1 MPAIAAMVK
10 HLKWNHVMV
19 VHGTDDYSKNVL
31 HTFISLTTMSDDFC
45 IVSAQEYHTAPQT
58 GNSDIDR
65 QTVTKNQQLYGSMLS
80 VLKLQLPVVVLM
92 SFSDYYSFL
101 KDFHTY
107 LHSGNLS
114 HVIDSKQKKNK
125 FIFSDLL
132 THEDLSLINE
142 TSFDVYSVTLLPDY
156 VPAFEDYW
164 ENRKAHVKN
173 LSQTRTQ
180 KDRWLFQYLQQ
191 IHNTTEDSLHIALRT
206 RAVLSSSYTVLVFA
220 QALEQAWKSACFN
233 KNDDFC
239 PEMMDLGRNVFLE
252 NYFEPVLK
260 NSAVFNQSETEE
272 EQRKFH
278 TFVLVKYQNS
288 LQKNDSVELTKVM
301 LFNSASGAHLVNEE
315 ILPNLIVACPVDENG
330 EQDCSICSQIRL
342 DRGDSGRHYSVY
354 AQNVHKVE
362 ARKLVT
368 QTYMEEK
375 DYTILLKSQNNMYI
389 AFVLPV
395 HNGTDADSLIQCR
408 QDAPVDTEA
417 VRQLEAF
424 LWALQKVNGN
434 LKKTLGGNIEIG
446 AILLDTCNS
455 RVRMMTLAAGLETFS
470 NKITGQHSH
479 KVIAAINGL
488 RSPDGK
494 VLDEI
499 LSSLNI
505 TSISVSQSST
515 FKTVDT
521 NRGAFILQHKISW
534 VLWLNLYTVFT
545 KPLLSYYSHH
555 ETSFSL
561 LHIYYSLMLISPFE
575 FLQQNY
581 MIYIT
586 KDYEGTW
593 QLFSMY
599 SYSPNNQPCVY
610 IDLKTMVA
618 PELTALTTAVMKML
632 EHFGWTYISVVY
644 SEAKEEYEFMFQHLQ
659 KTAAQSGVC
668 FALEEGLKTTEQ
680 FPTSY
685 TASIIAFSAGIYL
698 MLIDLPNI
706 LSLSG
711 EQIKSGCSCVL
722 NLCCQNMT
730 EVSNLVRLLVESRAS
745 GARGVLLLLSPNDL
759 QLLMQ
764 SVGQALGHGTL
775 RREDLFWLVVN
786 VDGEAQH
793 ILEQYRNFLSGVL
806 TFGPQ
811 KRPVREFLQ
820 HLWQLQLGSRRSE
833 KNPWLHKYYQKV
845 SHCNDAK
852 CKHLVEV
859 GSYTDFNV
867 IQAVYAIGK
876 AFQNMANDMCFVM
889 FNSTCMENIERSPLT
904 LNQYLRSTT
913 SERADGIHSS
923 LFQFNENGGGNVP
936 IEIFNLKRSIHE
948 WSHTSADV
956 HYERVALFSNSS
968 LNLLDDVYTYRDMG
982 SEVVVSSLTS
992 QCATR
997 TSCSQC
1003 RGHHRKLETAEW
1015 VRTIALRQQEKTKN
1029 TKFYV
1034 AAAFDIHEASIN
1046 PMECGS
1052 ELHEKGIEQ
1061 LEAFLWAIEQVN
1073 KNSTYINLAAVSL
1086 DSCGSPVKAAQDI
1099 ADLLTLHTS
1108 LNRNGAS
1115 QNSAVAFIVGGG
1127 TNLVSAVMDSV
1138 NYLKIPVFASEARG
1152 PLPHRKKYAPYPLQ
1166 LAPTSK
1172 AYAAA
1177 VLALLQNLSWSC
1189 FSVIYLQDGIE
1200 YEDSYRLFVDYASV
1214 YENGLNMTISLPVPL
1229 QYTAG
1234 IIREYLKEIATVHTS
1249 GNKIVVLLLPNE
1261 VVELLLRVLQAME
1274 DESQIA
1280 VGALTFIVLGAEKA
1294 LNTYSEQALGTLVI
1308 RPAASHVLEFE
1319 TYFRHHNLSTNT
1331 HNPWFAQFW
1340 STVFHCRGANCHNKL
1355 YKDLQSYH
1363 FKAST
1368 SVANTINSVLS
1379 IAHALG
1385 AVARE
1390 LCPETI
1396 LSGQHCSAMQD
1407 IDRVRHRLFE
1417 VAPHMAFVGAG
1428 LNTVAFSKMGEN
1440 THAETEVLS
1449 FQRNNNGHYI
1459 LVPVGRIDAKG
1470 NVKVNE
1476 TSIKLYSM
1484 KRRDE
1489 VSVYKIQSPCEIVHD
1504 GINTVY
1510 KPILKKVPANKNLS
1524 ILGIIP
1530 LHEEGEGQFNCGK
1543 LQLNAAL
1550 HAGAILYKLEQ
1561 INNNASLLPGNVLG
1575 VTIVDSCFQ
1584 PSYVYGTAFNTV
1596 TKSVGDFWTDN
1607 KLGTASNRGSD
1618 IIAAI
1623 TNDVQ
1628 SSENIQSLLKSNGI
1642 THITVPM
1649 DKYTL
1654 EGIDLHNAKFWE
1666 EVLQHKDAAEAMLS
1680 AAMAMRSHS
1689 VVIVR
1694 EAEEWAETAS
1704 EHIQNHDW
1712 IKEGVLCLSG
1722 VYSLY
1727 NRNTEGLVGAISSSN
1742 MMVTEEI
1749 TKKLRPGTTI
1759 ILLLQDPREV
1769 QSFLNVCH
1777 TIDGLIFMTVIQ
1789 NNQKQ
1794 IQAGFHNIVTLKPLL
1809 HQTVEESEIQN
1820 FKEWLKQ
1827 RFIGYGPNAMYSMPK
1842 PWVDELKESYGS
1854 LIIGDQLNISSPS
1867 IWDTMESVSIIATAM
1882 NNVLENH
1889 CSNISGTVSLEKCG
1903 IDYNDIFRLLEEEV
1917 LSAIHNNCELRGFS
1931 LWNGHHYIG
1940 TWNNN
1945 SGFKLISPVNFSTLL
1960 SDCTSVQCSVCMEET
1975 ELEKSFHEQPTV
1987 YHNFQYTWPIAIGGM
2002 TLLGIIATV
2011 LISLYFLGFSSPFSA
2026 TVACHTSALDY
2037 FMLLGILLL
2046 FTSNFTFILSPTSAV
2061 CGLRRIFPGFS
2072 YTIIFSAM
2080 LLKASSIWRENTR
2093 KKFTED
2099 WLFCSSGLIIMA
2111 VILTVIQVILS
2122 GVWLLLIPP
2131 QPYLTTET
2139 GINFWKCYP
2148 SGNFHAHLLI
2158 SLIYVI
2164 LLLIMAAVVSLI
2176 SCFSFRKESCS
2187 EDERSKEARGILAAS
2202 ILTAAVFTFW
2212 GISTITAVSPQNSD
2226 LATATAHLISA
2237 YLLLLSLELSKFL
2250 PYMHDDS
2257 ISSGPSNI
2265 RTVYDISD
2273 FHPTSIKGLPG
2284 FCSAAPTVQLDSTQ
2298 QDDDILD
2305 DPSQIIPSSLY
2316 SLDMFSTT
2324 ENRQLEDDD
2333 EEQGEH
2339 CEPGTNEFMPPA
2351 SGIRGVEDRLSI
2363 QETLSYM

>member
-1 MPAIAAMVK
+1 
-10 HLKWNHVMV
+10 MV

-173 LSQTRTQ
+173 LSQTCTQ

-362 ARKLVT
+362 TRKLVT

-446 AILLDTCNS
+446 AILLDTCSS

-521 NRGAFILQHKISW
+521 NRGAFILQ
-534 VLWLNLYTVFT
+534 
-545 KPLLSYYSHH
+545 
-555 ETSFSL
+555 
-561 LHIYYSLMLISPFE
+561 
-575 FLQQNY
+575 
-581 MIYIT
+581 
-586 KDYEGTW
+586 
-593 QLFSMY
+593 
-599 SYSPNNQPCVY
+599 
-610 IDLKTMVA
+610 VA

-644 SEAKEEYEFMFQHLQ
+644 SAAKEEYEFMFKHLQ

-668 FALEEGLKTTEQ
+668 FALEEGLKTTE
-680 FPTSY
+680 
-685 TASIIAFSAGIYL
+685 
-698 MLIDLPNI
+698 
-706 LSLSG
+706 
-711 EQIKSGCSCVL
+711 
-722 NLCCQNMT
+722 NMT

-1015 VRTIALRQQEKTKN
+1015 VRTIALRQQEKIKN

-1177 VLALLQNLSWSC
+1177 VLALLQNLGWSC
-1189 FSVIYLQDGIE
+1189 FSVIFLQDGIE

-1234 IIREYLKEIATVHTS
+1234 IIREHLKEIATVHTS

-1530 LHEEGEGQFNCGK
+1530 LHEKGEGQFNCGK

-1712 IKEGVLCLSG
+1712 IKEGILCLSG

-1759 ILLLQDPREV
+1759 ILLLQDLREV

-2131 QPYLTTET
+2131 QPYLTIET

-2250 PYMHDDS
+2250 PYMHDNS

-2351 SGIRGVEDRLSI
+2351 SAIRGVEDRLSI